1 MHYQVHKYSTKVI
14 INMEKRAVLGDIHSS
29 GQFIF
34 TLGVGLFTT
43 LITLA
48 LGFLMATPFV
58 DKSVF
63 ELMEG
68 IEMGDSS
75 SIGFMKYLQIVSHL
89 GMFIIPS
96 IIVAWFLGRYV
107 IRYLYLDKLPETKV
121 LILSALLIFVAVPFI
136 NYILEL
142 NSQMHFHEYLRGIEE
157 WMRRSEENAERMT
170 KMFLKVE
177 TLNGLFFN
185 LFMIAVIP
193 AIGEELM
200 FRGVLMRIFSRWTS
214 SGHLA
219 VWITAIVFSA
229 IHIQFFGFF
238 PRMILGVL
246 FGYLVLYTGSLW
258 PAIIAHFVN
267 NAAAVIFYYLFH
279 QQIVD
284 GTFENIGKGNEG
296 LIYALISLVLTLAI
310 IWWIRKNSTKASPR
324 LEQEPELS

>member
-1 MHYQVHKYSTKVI
+1 
-14 INMEKRAVLGDIHSS
+14 MEKRAVLGDIHSS

-34 TLGVGLFTT
+34 TLGVGLFTA
-43 LITLA
+43 LITIM
-48 LGFLMATPFV
+48 LGFLVAAPFV
-58 DKSVF
+58 DKSF
-63 ELMEG
+63 TELMEG
-68 IEMGDSS
+68 MDMGSSS
-75 SIGFMKYLQIVSHL
+75 SIGFLKYLQIVSHL

-96 IIVAWFLGRYV
+96 FIVAWYLGGYV
-107 IRYLYLDKLPETKV
+107 IRYLYLDKLPETRV
-121 LILSALLIFVAVPFI
+121 LVLSALLIFAAVPFI

-142 NSQMHFHEYLRGIEE
+142 NMQMHFHERLKGIEE
-157 WMRRSEENAERMT
+157 WMRRSEENAEQMT
-170 KMFLKVE
+170 EMFLKVD

-214 SGHLA
+214 NGHLA
-219 VWITAIVFSA
+219 VWITAIIFSA

-246 FGYLVLYTGSLW
+246 FGYMVLYTGSLW

-279 QQIVD
+279 QKIVD

-310 IWWIRKNSTKASPR
+310 MWWIRKNSTKTSPR
-324 LEQEPELS
+324 FEQEPELN